1 MTKSIS
7 ETTLARIVVIGTLL
21 VCTTIWLTGIAAS
34 ADSVKESPKDSSS
47 QAEQSPEQAVGGKQ
61 NLQRI
66 QKACEEDVKKLC
78 PEIRPGGGRILQCL
92 HGQESNLTPACRQVL
107 GPRSSNP

>member
-1 MTKSIS
+1 MTKPIS
-7 ETTLARIVVIGTLL
+7 GTTLTRIVIISTFLT
-21 VCTTIWLTGIAAS
+21 CTSLWLPGSAAS
-34 ADSVKESPKDSSS
+34 ADSVKESPKDSSG
-47 QAEQSPEQAVGGKQ
+47 QAERSPEEAAGGRQ

-66 QKACEEDVKKLC
+66 HKACEEDVKKLC

-92 HGQESNLTPACRQVL
+92 HGQESNLTSACRQVL

>member
-1 MTKSIS
+1 VIVSTVWIC
-7 ETTLARIVVIGTLL
+7 TTL
-21 VCTTIWLTGIAAS
+21 WLPGSAVSA
-34 ADSVKESPKDSSS
+34 ADSATETPKER
-47 QAEQSPEQAVGGKQ
+47 SPEEAAGGKQ

-107 GPRSSNP
+107 APRSSNP